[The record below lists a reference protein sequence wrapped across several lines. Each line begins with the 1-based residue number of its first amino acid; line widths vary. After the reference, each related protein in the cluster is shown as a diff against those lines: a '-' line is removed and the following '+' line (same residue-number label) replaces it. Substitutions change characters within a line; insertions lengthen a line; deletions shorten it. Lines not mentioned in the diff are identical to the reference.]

1 MTRLLMTNL
10 PVLYDITPTWHAEAA
25 CRKWGEGRRW
35 MSGCGNKLQ
44 KDFSVSQCNHMN
56 YCTRAYSKQS
66 ICYLLERSQ
75 QQQNSS
81 QKKESESV
89 QNKESTVRKIQENTR
104 LDKAEEDKLSGRLP
118 PWGLTAW
125 ELTGPALS
133 RGYESTKHQTE
144 TVLPFKCQKG
154 APNIVLSWLDSNYLH
169 LQATDT
175 FLVAQLAIPKH
186 LFISE
191 GSRTAL

>member
-1 MTRLLMTNL
+1 
-10 PVLYDITPTWHAEAA
+10 
-25 CRKWGEGRRW
+25 
-35 MSGCGNKLQ
+35 
-44 KDFSVSQCNHMN
+44 MN

-144 TVLPFKCQKG
+144 TVLPFKRQKG

-191 GSRTAL
+191 GSRTALQRGGCSLEQDMAASQLALTGIQPALLPSPSTAPHRAPTCVAVR